1 MFLANGISSSMNL
14 VIAAAALVVV
24 VLWLSFKVGKNFF
37 TIRGYEVNVADDGI
51 SLHNTGRSFNKAR
64 A

>member
-24 VLWLSFKVGKNFF
+24 LWLSFKVGKNFF
-37 TIRGYEVNVADDGI
+37 TIRGYVVNVADDGI

>member
-24 VLWLSFKVGKNFF
+24 LYLSFKVGKNFF